1 MKMLLFFIFT
11 KSMKFVS
18 LSNNFTPPL
27 SILTRSLLWVLIEMN
42 HSHGSFISTRFMLV
56 EPLPVFSC
64 SCACLVVFGYMNECY
79 LR

>member
-56 EPLPVFSC
+56 EPLPKRERAPMDLWTGQFDQITS
-64 SCACLVVFGYMNECY
+64 
-79 LR
+79 R